1 MKNILILLPG
11 PFLKR
16 DHKRF
21 GIDILKKTFL
31 VHILDPT
38 AWLNQSFWKTYLKES
53 YQGKEIVVISSK

>member
-16 DHKRF
+16 DHNRF

-31 VHILDPT
+31 VYLLDPT
-38 AWLNQSFWKTYLKES
+38 AWLN
-53 YQGKEIVVISSK
+53 